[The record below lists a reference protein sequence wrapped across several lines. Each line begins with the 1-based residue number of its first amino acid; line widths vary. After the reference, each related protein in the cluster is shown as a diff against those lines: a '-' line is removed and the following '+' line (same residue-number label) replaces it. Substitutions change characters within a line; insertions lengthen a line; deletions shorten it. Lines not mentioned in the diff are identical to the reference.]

1 MSDIVSLMVDFALR
15 YSYLGVFLISIISN
29 MVLFFPA
36 PYLAALLIIS
46 ATTNLSPALLALA
59 SGLGSGLGKLF
70 AYFVGYS
77 SRKLLKEKQREGLN
91 VLARIVGK
99 GGMIAA
105 LIVSA
110 TPLPD
115 DIVLVPLGTIKYSL
129 WKFWAATTVGKT
141 LLAIATCYFGAAISI
156 FSEVVGGNP
165 WVSAGISIAIVVV
178 GMIVILK
185 VNWIKIATIVDAEG
199 LKGVIQ
205 RIKAEGLKWLF
216 T

>member
-1 MSDIVSLMVDFALR
+1 MTDIVSLMVDFALK

-29 MVLFFPA
+29 MILFFPV
-36 PYLAALLIIS
+36 PYLAALLVIS
-46 ATTNLSPALLALA
+46 ATTNLNPVFLALA

-77 SRKLLKEKQREGLN
+77 GRRLLKEDRRKGLN
-91 VLARIVGK
+91 ALAKIVGK

-105 LIVSA
+105 LIVSV

-129 WKFWAATTVGKT
+129 WKFWAATTIGKT
-141 LLAIATCYFGAAISI
+141 FLAIATCYFGTAISI
-156 FSEVVGGNP
+156 LLGTIGGSP
-165 WVSAGISIAIVVV
+165 WISAGTSIAIVLI
-178 GMIVILK
+178 GMIIILK
-185 VNWIKIATIVDAEG
+185 VNWIKIAAIVDVEGLRGLVQRVRAEG
-199 LKGVIQ
+199 L
-205 RIKAEGLKWLF
+205 RWLF